1 VRSGHAPDE
10 MADGVLEDL
19 LLDLAGQYGATCW
32 HEGVDSIDWP
42 SCSLDLYFN

>member
-1 VRSGHAPDE
+1 

-19 LLDLAGQYGATCW
+19 LLDLAGQYVGLLVGTKAL
-32 HEGVDSIDWP
+32 ILL